1 MIAFKLTFNGTEEQF
16 MAGAIANGYEKGDV
30 HQFVAGVLM
39 YVSPFQYVKTAT
51 EYWEKRKGAE
61 NYDANAMFE
70 AMKNLITIE
79 YINE

>member
-51 EYWEKRKGAE
+51 
-61 NYDANAMFE
+61 
-70 AMKNLITIE
+70 
-79 YINE
+79 